1 MLDYQP
7 IDPPVSQ
14 AIVVTASRTEEEQAD
29 SAASSTVIDSATV
42 ERIGEPLTLQLLDR
56 EAVHGQV
63 RWWRDGRMGIGFGQ
77 PLE

>member
-29 SAASSTVIDSATV
+29 SAASSTVQSRPT
-42 ERIGEPLTLQLLDR
+42 Q
-56 EAVHGQV
+56 
-63 RWWRDGRMGIGFGQ
+63 
-77 PLE
+77 